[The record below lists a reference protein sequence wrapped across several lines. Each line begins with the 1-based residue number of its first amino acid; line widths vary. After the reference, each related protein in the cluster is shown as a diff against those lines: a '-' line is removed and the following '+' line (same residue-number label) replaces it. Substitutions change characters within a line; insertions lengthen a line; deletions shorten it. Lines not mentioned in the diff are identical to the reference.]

1 LTILVFHVVSEDNMN
16 RTGPKAYS
24 NDVVGKQK
32 VLDELRNFITL
43 MGNHEWAVL
52 TLDDMQSVHWD
63 EEGEIDY
70 QDHYGREFIR
80 HTDDGET
87 NAIVIHNV
95 WGLPVALALKNE
107 DGTWQ
112 GIGVVKI
119 LREDVAQML
128 IEQDQI

>member
-1 LTILVFHVVSEDNMN
+1 MSDNKQG

-24 NDVVGKQK
+24 KDVVGKEEI
-32 VLDELRNFITL
+32 LDELREFVTS
-43 MGNHEWAVL
+43 MGEYDWAVI

-70 QDHYGREFIR
+70 QDQYGNEIIKQV
-80 HTDDGET
+80 DDGKT
-87 NAIVIHNV
+87 RAIVIHNV
-95 WGLPVALALKNE
+95 WGLPVALALKND

-119 LREDVAQML
+119 LRESVARML
-128 IEQDQI
+128 IEQDQS

>member
-1 LTILVFHVVSEDNMN
+1 MTILEFHVVSEDKMN

-32 VLDELRNFITL
+32 ILDELRDFVTL
-43 MGNHEWAVL
+43 MGNHEWAIL

-63 EEGEIDY
+63 DEGEIDY
-70 QDHYGREFIR
+70 QDHYGDEIIKQA
-80 HTDDGET
+80 DDGET

-95 WGLPVALALKNE
+95 WGLPIALALKNA

-112 GIGVVKI
+112 GMGVGEV
-119 LREDVAQML
+119 LREPVARML
-128 IEQDQI
+128 IDEDQS